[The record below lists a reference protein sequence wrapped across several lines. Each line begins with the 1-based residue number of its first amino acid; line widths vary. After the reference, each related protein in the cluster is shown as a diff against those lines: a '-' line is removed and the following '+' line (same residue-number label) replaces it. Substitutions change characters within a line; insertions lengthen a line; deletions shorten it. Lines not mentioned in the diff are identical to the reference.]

1 MKCNIVNQILVSI
14 HNVEFFF
21 TRKLTFHFMQ
31 EYRITEVPPRKWRLY
46 KYLRHRK
53 HPEGNVTVTENLQE
67 EMVLS

>member
-1 MKCNIVNQILVSI
+1 MQYCEPNTGVYSQCGV
-14 HNVEFFF
+14 FF

-46 KYLRHRK
+46 KYPRHRK

>member
-1 MKCNIVNQILVSI
+1 MQYCEPNTGVYSQCRV
-14 HNVEFFF
+14 FF

>member
-1 MKCNIVNQILVSI
+1 MQYCEPNTGVYSQCGV
-14 HNVEFFF
+14 FFF

>member
-1 MKCNIVNQILVSI
+1 MQYCEPNTGVYSQCGVFL
-14 HNVEFFF
+14 
-21 TRKLTFHFMQ
+21 TRKLTLHFMQ
-31 EYRITEVPPRKWRLY
+31 EYRITEVPTRKWRLY